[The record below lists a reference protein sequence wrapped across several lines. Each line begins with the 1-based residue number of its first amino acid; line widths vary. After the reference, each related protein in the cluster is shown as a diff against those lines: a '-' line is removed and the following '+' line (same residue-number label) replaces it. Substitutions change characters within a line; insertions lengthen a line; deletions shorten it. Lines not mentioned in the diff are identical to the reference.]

1 MYTTYMT
8 NLSSDQIQQ
17 LNNYSVFIQPNGTIL
32 FKGNDIAN
40 ALPIIK
46 LISSS
51 PNEPIAASFFMRRV
65 GMFISMQFYMMTM
78 YDEIWDGPIEQL
90 QFFSTT
96 EYGNK
101 TISTFIPPEYFRDV
115 QENRK
120 LDVHLIWEQQ
130 CFSIIKQLRLKCSIS
145 PLVLWENVFGYLLW
159 HYYTFFENPALE
171 EKARNDWYLLKDSSI
186 WESFSTKEYF
196 RLYLKDQQP
205 AELLNTTVRTTC
217 CFSKDIPGLQKCGFC
232 PQSK

>member
-8 NLSSDQIQQ
+8 ILSNHQIQQ
-17 LNNYSVFIQPNGTIL
+17 LNNYSVFTQHKGTTL
-32 FKGNDIAN
+32 FKGNDVAH

-46 LISSS
+46 LISSA
-51 PNEPIAASFFMRRV
+51 PNDPVAASFFMRRV

-78 YDEIWDGPIEQL
+78 YDEIWDGPLEKL

-101 TISTFIPPEYFRDV
+101 TISTFIAPEYFRDV

-120 LDVHLIWEQQ
+120 MDVQLIWAQQ
-130 CFSIIKQLRLKCSIS
+130 CSPIIEQLRSQCSIS
-145 PLVLWENVFGYLLW
+145 PLTLWENVFGYLLW
-159 HYYTFFENPALE
+159 HYYSFFENPVLE
-171 EKARNDWYLLKDSSI
+171 EKAKIDWNMLKDSTI
-186 WESFSTKEYF
+186 WKTFTSKEY
-196 RLYLKDQQP
+196 LLHYLKDRNP
-205 AELLNTTVRTTC
+205 ADLINTTVRTTC

-232 PQSK
+232 PHAK

>member
-8 NLSSDQIQQ
+8 ILSNDQIQQ
-17 LNNYSVFIQPNGTIL
+17 LNNYSVFIQTSGTTLFNG
-32 FKGNDIAN
+32 NNIAS

-46 LISSS
+46 LISSA
-51 PNEPIAASFFMRRV
+51 PNDPIAASFFMRRV

-78 YDEIWDGPIEQL
+78 YDEIWDGPLDQL
-90 QFFSTT
+90 QFFGTT

-101 TISTFIPPEYFRDV
+101 TISTFIPQEYFRDV

-120 LDVHLIWEQQ
+120 VDVQLIWEQQ
-130 CFSIIKQLRLKCSIS
+130 CFPIIEQLRSQCSIS
-145 PLVLWENVFGYLLW
+145 PLTLWENVFGYLLW

-171 EKARNDWYLLKDSSI
+171 EKAKNDWNLLKDSTI
-186 WESFSTKEYF
+186 WRTFTSKEYF
-196 RLYLKDQQP
+196 SLYLKDRNP
-205 AELLNTTVRTTC
+205 KDLINTTVRTTC